1 MKVENYINKFNS
13 PELSGQFYILGN
25 YVSLDGRNLKMYWIT
40 EKGVAQ
46 LLGGYNASVP
56 IAFELNVAYINE
68 FDRMKQYIKSTNSI
82 EISEDMLLS
91 RAVLVATKKI
101 EQLEN
106 KVKEMQPKAEYTEK
120 VLDSEGLCTTT
131 QIGKDVGL
139 TARAL
144 NNLLSEYK
152 IQYKQGKQWFLYAKY
167 QNLGYTKSATYYDE
181 NTDTTYQTTKWTE
194 KGRKFILDFLQR
206 LGYKLQNEVD

>member
-1 MKVENYINKFNS
+1 MTEGKHYYSIKNILENKES
-13 PELSGQFYILGN
+13 LTGILGKEL
-25 YVSLDGRNLKMYWIT
+25 YISLPFNVKEVILFT
-40 EKGVAQ
+40 EKGYLFLNKVFIDDLSFEVQ
-46 LLGGYNASVP
+46 DLLIDNYFNMKEYIQNN
-56 IAFELNVAYINE
+56 IAL
-68 FDRMKQYIKSTNSI
+68 
-82 EISEDMLLS
+82 SEDMLLS

-167 QNLGYTKSATYYDE
+167 QNLGYTKSTTYYDE
-181 NTDTTYQTTKWTE
+181 NTDITYQTTKWTE
-194 KGRKFILDFLQR
+194 KGRKFILDFLQG
-206 LGYKLQNEVD
+206 LGYKLQNEVE